1 MRPKRIVRP
10 TDGGARELSVRPDPP
25 NKSDAPIGALADR
38 RRPQPRRSHGV
49 IAGALEKRGYRST
62 AIEKIFGATFRRL
75 FAENWDVTA
84 WALVRRI

>member
-1 MRPKRIVRP
+1 MRRLVRSLI
-10 TDGGARELSVRPDPP
+10 GGGLNR
-25 NKSDAPIGALADR
+25 ADR
-38 RRPQPRRSHGV
+38 MEV